1 MAVNCGFDAVK
12 FQKRTI
18 EKFIQKKF
26 LINIEKVLG
35 EVLKENKNLD

>member
-18 EKFIQKKF
+18 EKVYSKEIDQYRESPWG
-26 LINIEKVLG
+26 I
-35 EVLKENKNLD
+35 KENKNLD